1 MAAFFSN
8 FVHKWCRLY
17 ICLNVYIKTLFK
29 RDFQQEMSSHFGI
42 SSRLSR
48 VKPLCVH
55 IYANFSCACFMQV
68 SHSLIWCSKESLKS
82 RLVQVV
88 SVSYLH
94 VNIYVYMYD
103 RFVENTTGSYQ
114 WMLEDCNHISLL
126 WILCCLVK

>member
-1 MAAFFSN
+1 
-8 FVHKWCRLY
+8 
-17 ICLNVYIKTLFK
+17 
-29 RDFQQEMSSHFGI
+29 
-42 SSRLSR
+42 
-48 VKPLCVH
+48 
-55 IYANFSCACFMQV
+55 MQV

-114 WMLEDCNHISLL
+114 
-126 WILCCLVK
+126 